1 MNTISGYMWNSC
13 NALHSP
19 YVTTADGKQDKG
31 ALLSN
36 KRTQDIRRMLS
47 DMRQDSQNAFL
58 QKTDTGSILCSSQ
71 SYGDTLRMQREQAKD
86 TSLKLKKLKYQFKNI
101 SSRILRSKTSATAR
115 QVAGQAKREVLRL
128 KREKQNGSYD
138 SEEIDAAITHAKAM
152 ERVARKKVRHLEQE
166 EMAKVSGDLC
176 GTGMI
181 EEEESREVPDEKSEE
196 ATEDALCKAPDQ
208 NQVLQDTLYEFSDEA
223 FSTKYAHSTMAFEKV
238 DEMLSDV
245 EELSAE
251 MLEQLSEGMKEML
264 EEMGLGDLSDAF
276 LGVKGDMDPED
287 LKSMKIKHRNKE
299 MKDIVKAD
307 AEYLKAVFDHLEKT
321 KDGGITSAG
330 IAGAALTGALPAS
343 SPIGICGSVTEPVI
357 NITL

>member
-13 NALHSP
+13 NALHNP

-31 ALLSN
+31 TLLSN

-101 SSRILRSKTSATAR
+101 SSKILRSKTSATAR

-128 KREKQNGSYD
+128 KREKQNGSCD
-138 SEEIDAAITHAKAM
+138 NEEIDAAIAHAKAM
-152 ERVARKKVRHLEQE
+152 ERVARKKVRHLEEE
-166 EMAKVSGDLC
+166 EMAKASGSLGATAMMEKD
-176 GTGMI
+176 
-181 EEEESREVPDEKSEE
+181 ERQEV
-196 ATEDALCKAPDQ
+196 
-208 NQVLQDTLYEFSDEA
+208 SDEA
-223 FSTKYAHSTMAFEKV
+223 CKGTEGPISKDLYHEEEQEYTQS
-238 DEMLSDV
+238 EMPEGLSQDMMETL
-245 EELSAE
+245 EE
-251 MLEQLSEGMKEML
+251 LSEGMQEML
-264 EEMGLGDLSDAF
+264 EEMGLDELSDAF

-330 IAGAALTGALPAS
+330 IAGAAPTGALPAS